1 MAANVHLII
10 FYIVLALKDY
20 ALNSSS
26 LMICCNY
33 PNAKVELNTCQI
45 HIKFIVLTKKHE
57 NIWLFERKAVPL
69 QPIYAAEARKEGHEL
84 APPRGQTRYKQLN

>member
-1 MAANVHLII
+1 
-10 FYIVLALKDY
+10 
-20 ALNSSS
+20 
-26 LMICCNY
+26 MICCNY

-45 HIKFIVLTKKHE
+45 HIKCIVLTKKHE

-69 QPIYAAEARKEGHEL
+69 HPIYGHEL

>member
-1 MAANVHLII
+1 
-10 FYIVLALKDY
+10 
-20 ALNSSS
+20 
-26 LMICCNY
+26 MICCNY

-45 HIKFIVLTKKHE
+45 HIKCIVLTKKHE

-69 QPIYAAEARKEGHEL
+69 HPIYAVEARKEGHEL